1 MKENPINR
9 ECPTFNA
16 LSREAMVW
24 GIPLIALAISGFV
37 TVMAVMAALPFLQGK
52 AMLFLL
58 LPIPFLL
65 FLKTIS
71 ANDDQAF
78 KIILLEVKWF
88 FRKKNIAL
96 FNGTLTIISTKFGRN
111 LNDYE
116 RFFEQCSKKTACS
129 IRFSAENLPTRH
141 G

>member
-1 MKENPINR
+1 MKESPINS

-24 GIPLIALAISGFV
+24 GIPLVALAISGFI
-37 TVMAVMAALPFLQGK
+37 TVMAVMMALPFLQGK

-78 KIILLEVKWF
+78 KIILLEVQWF
-88 FRKKNIAL
+88 FRKKNIKL

-116 RFFEQCSKKTACS
+116 RFFEQG
-129 IRFSAENLPTRH
+129 EWVLPA
-141 G
+141 